1 MSMLSIVLTVE
12 ELEGTTAFL
21 YDFVSSLSLFKSW
34 KRVLLMV
41 IFFYHLT
48 FFRVII
54 VDIFCA
60 YIYDS
65 HVIYIVVFT

>member
-21 YDFVSSLSLFKSW
+21 YDFVYILSLFKCW
-34 KRVLLMV
+34 KRVLLV
-41 IFFYHLT
+41 VVFFYDLT

-60 YIYDS
+60 YIYPS